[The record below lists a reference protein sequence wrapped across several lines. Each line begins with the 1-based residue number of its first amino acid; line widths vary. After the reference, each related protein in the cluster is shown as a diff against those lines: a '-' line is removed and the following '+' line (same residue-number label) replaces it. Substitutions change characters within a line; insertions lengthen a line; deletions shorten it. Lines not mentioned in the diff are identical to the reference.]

1 MDFVECFRRFSYN
14 HLIYQAAPCLLFSVH
29 LTVNPFLFPRINA
42 NGESAQHLQLHVSAG
57 SQAAGCR
64 VQGAEGHDYN
74 RSTRHRLGPYRG
86 HISKSPLLQNVLP
99 QILSHLVECHL
110 KNCPDLVSILSRLVI
125 DFKSVDTE
133 DSCAGSC
140 AIDNARNHNS
150 VKFLHN
156 RVHSLRWLHSYSSP
170 QSPGSRII
178 PLWSSQSTMYSGCKP
193 VRKKGRG
200 FFEKM
205 ILDKDSLVPAAW
217 QCHDGTSQR
226 LLSLLFTDSTYVECG
241 PIPC

>member
-29 LTVNPFLFPRINA
+29 LTVNPFTFPRINVMRMEKA
-42 NGESAQHLQLHVSAG
+42 HSTCNYMSLQGLRLQGAG
-57 SQAAGCR
+57 YR
-64 VQGAEGHDYN
+64 VQASGAEGHDYN

-86 HISKSPLLQNVLP
+86 HISNLLQNALP
-99 QILSHLVECHL
+99 RTLSHF
-110 KNCPDLVSILSRLVI
+110 KNCPDLVPILSRLVI

-170 QSPGSRII
+170 QSPGSQII
-178 PLWSSQSTMYSGCKP
+178 PLWSSHSYSSHSGLP
-193 VRKKGRG
+193 T
-200 FFEKM
+200 
-205 ILDKDSLVPAAW
+205 LV
-217 QCHDGTSQR
+217 
-226 LLSLLFTDSTYVECG
+226 F
-241 PIPC
+241 PINDVLWLQAGEEERERICLGK